1 MAKLNKF
8 AQLYKQKVI
17 YIYETP
23 LAMDEL
29 SNYFDPKTVW
39 IDVTNMPNVEVGYIQ
54 GVDESGNFVLKSPTS
69 VSQEENYMTPD
80 EIYYTIYYNI
90 KLQREKYM
98 NKIVRK
104 KAFLDIDEPLRY
116 SAYNTEVD
124 DEIKAVGQKIID
136 YMVNT
141 NKKIE
146 SYLKEKNYTEQKIT
160 AEYLNKPFEDVIK
173 EIGLNKFSI

>member
-1 MAKLNKF
+1 MSKLNKF

-39 IDVTNMPNVEVGYIQ
+39 VDVTDMPNVEVGYIQ
-54 GVDESGNFVLKSPTS
+54 GVDESGNCVLKSPTS

-116 SAYNTEVD
+116 VNTD
-124 DEIKAVGQKIID
+124 DEISAISKKILD
-136 YMVNT
+136 YLTTT
-141 NKKIE
+141 NKAIE

-173 EIGLNKFSI
+173 EIGLNEFSI

>member
-39 IDVTNMPNVEVGYIQ
+39 IDVTDMPNVEVGYIQ

-104 KAFLDIDEPLRY
+104 KAFLDINEPLRY
-116 SAYNTEVD
+116 ANTD
-124 DEIKAVGQKIID
+124 DEISAISKKILH
-136 YMVNT
+136 YLTTT
-141 NKKIE
+141 NKAIE
-146 SYLKEKNYTEQKIT
+146 SYVKEKNYTEQKIT

-173 EIGLNKFSI
+173 EIGLDEFSI

>member
-29 SNYFDPKTVW
+29 SNYFDPTTVW
-39 IDVTNMPNVEVGYIQ
+39 VDVTDMPNVEVGYIQ

-116 SAYNTEVD
+116 ANTD
-124 DEIKAVGQKIID
+124 DEISAISKKILD
-136 YMVNT
+136 YLTTT
-141 NKKIE
+141 NKVIE

-173 EIGLNKFSI
+173 EIGLNEFSI

>member
-69 VSQEENYMTPD
+69 VSQEENFMTPD

-104 KAFLDIDEPLRY
+104 KAFLDINEPLRY
-116 SAYNTEVD
+116 ANTD
-124 DEIKAVGQKIID
+124 DEISAISKKIIE
-136 YMVNT
+136 YLTTT
-141 NKKIE
+141 NKAIE

-173 EIGLNKFSI
+173 EIGLDEFSI

>member
-104 KAFLDIDEPLRY
+104 KAFLDINEPLRY
-116 SAYNTEVD
+116 ANTD
-124 DEIKAVGQKIID
+124 DEISAISKKILD
-136 YMVNT
+136 YLTTT
-141 NKKIE
+141 NKAIE
-146 SYLKEKNYTEQKIT
+146 SYLKEKNYTKQKII

-173 EIGLNKFSI
+173 EIGLNEFSI

>member
-1 MAKLNKF
+1 MSKLNKF

-39 IDVTNMPNVEVGYIQ
+39 IDVTDMPNVEVGYIQ

-104 KAFLDIDEPLRY
+104 KAFLDINEPLRY
-116 SAYNTEVD
+116 ANTD
-124 DEIKAVGQKIID
+124 DEISAISKKILD
-136 YMVNT
+136 YLTTT
-141 NKKIE
+141 NKAIE
-146 SYLKEKNYTEQKIT
+146 SYLKEKNYTEQKTT

-173 EIGLNKFSI
+173 EIGLDEFSI

>member
-39 IDVTNMPNVEVGYIQ
+39 IDVTDMPNVEVGYIQ

-90 KLQREKYM
+90 KLHREKYM

-104 KAFLDIDEPLRY
+104 KAFLDINEPLRY
-116 SAYNTEVD
+116 ANTD
-124 DEIKAVGQKIID
+124 DEISAISKKILD
-136 YMVNT
+136 YLTTT
-141 NKKIE
+141 NKAIE

-160 AEYLNKPFEDVIK
+160 AEYLNKPFKDVIK
-173 EIGLNKFSI
+173 EIGLNEFSI

>member
-29 SNYFDPKTVW
+29 TNYFDPKTVW
-39 IDVTNMPNVEVGYIQ
+39 IDVTDMPNVEVGYIQ

-104 KAFLDIDEPLRY
+104 KAFLDINEPLRY
-116 SAYNTEVD
+116 ANTD
-124 DEIKAVGQKIID
+124 DEISAISKKILD
-136 YMVNT
+136 YLTTT
-141 NKKIE
+141 NKAIE

-173 EIGLNKFSI
+173 EIGLNEFSI

>member
-39 IDVTNMPNVEVGYIQ
+39 IDVTDMPNVEVGYIQ

-116 SAYNTEVD
+116 ANTD
-124 DEIKAVGQKIID
+124 DEISTISKKILD
-136 YMVNT
+136 YLTTT
-141 NKKIE
+141 NKAIE

-173 EIGLNKFSI
+173 EIGLNEFSI

>member
-39 IDVTNMPNVEVGYIQ
+39 VDVTDMPNVEVGYIQ
-54 GVDESGNFVLKSPTS
+54 GVDESGNFVLKSPMS

-116 SAYNTEVD
+116 ANTD
-124 DEIKAVGQKIID
+124 DEISTISKKILD
-136 YMVNT
+136 YLTTT
-141 NKKIE
+141 NKAIE
-146 SYLKEKNYTEQKIT
+146 SYLKEKNYTKQKII

-173 EIGLNKFSI
+173 EIGLNEFSI

>member
-39 IDVTNMPNVEVGYIQ
+39 IDVTDMPNVEVGYIQ

-116 SAYNTEVD
+116 ANTD
-124 DEIKAVGQKIID
+124 DEISAISKKILD
-136 YMVNT
+136 YLTTT
-141 NKKIE
+141 NKAIE

-173 EIGLNKFSI
+173 EIGLNEFSI

>member
-116 SAYNTEVD
+116 VNTD
-124 DEIKAVGQKIID
+124 DEISAISKKILD
-136 YMVNT
+136 YITTT
-141 NKKIE
+141 NKAIE

-173 EIGLNKFSI
+173 EIGLNEFSI

>member
-29 SNYFDPKTVW
+29 SNYFDPTTVW
-39 IDVTNMPNVEVGYIQ
+39 VDVTDMPNVEVGYIQ

-116 SAYNTEVD
+116 TNTD
-124 DEIKAVGQKIID
+124 DEISVISKKILD
-136 YMVNT
+136 YLTTT
-141 NKKIE
+141 NKVIE

-173 EIGLNKFSI
+173 EIGLNEFSI

>member
-39 IDVTNMPNVEVGYIQ
+39 VDVTDMPNVEVGYIQ

-104 KAFLDIDEPLRY
+104 KAFLDINEPLRY
-116 SAYNTEVD
+116 ANTD
-124 DEIKAVGQKIID
+124 DEISNISKKILD
-136 YMVNT
+136 YLTTT
-141 NKKIE
+141 NKAIE

-173 EIGLNKFSI
+173 EIGLNEFSI

>member
-39 IDVTNMPNVEVGYIQ
+39 IDVTDMPNVEVGYIQ

-98 NKIVRK
+98 NKVVRK

-116 SAYNTEVD
+116 ANTD
-124 DEIKAVGQKIID
+124 DEISAISKKILD
-136 YMVNT
+136 YLTTT
-141 NKKIE
+141 NKAIE

-173 EIGLNKFSI
+173 EIGLNEFSI

>member
-39 IDVTNMPNVEVGYIQ
+39 VDVTDMPNVEVGYIQ

-80 EIYYTIYYNI
+80 ENYYTIYYNI
-90 KLQREKYM
+90 KLQRERDFSSKRHCWDT
-98 NKIVRK
+98 NR
-104 KAFLDIDEPLRY
+104 E
-116 SAYNTEVD
+116 N
-124 DEIKAVGQKIID
+124 EIWKTRDTKSCVVKQQK
-136 YMVNT
+136 
-141 NKKIE
+141 
-146 SYLKEKNYTEQKIT
+146 
-160 AEYLNKPFEDVIK
+160 
-173 EIGLNKFSI
+173 

>member
-29 SNYFDPKTVW
+29 SNYFDPTTVW
-39 IDVTNMPNVEVGYIQ
+39 VDVTDMPNVEVGYIQ

-98 NKIVRK
+98 NKIVRR

-116 SAYNTEVD
+116 ANTD
-124 DEIKAVGQKIID
+124 DEISTISKKILD
-136 YMVNT
+136 YLTTT
-141 NKKIE
+141 NKAIE

-173 EIGLNKFSI
+173 EIGLNEFSI

>member
-1 MAKLNKF
+1 MSKLNKF

-23 LAMDEL
+23 LEMDEL
-29 SNYFDPKTVW
+29 SNYFDPHTVW

-69 VSQEENYMTPD
+69 VTQEEDYMAPD

-116 SAYNTEVD
+116 ANTD
-124 DEIKAVGQKIID
+124 DEINTISKKIID
-136 YMVNT
+136 YLTTT
-141 NKKIE
+141 NKSIE
-146 SYLKEKNYTEQKIT
+146 SYLKEKNYTEQKII
-160 AEYLNKPFEDVIK
+160 AEYLNKTFDEVIQ
-173 EIGLNKFSI
+173 EIGLTEFSI

>member
-104 KAFLDIDEPLRY
+104 KAFLDINEPLRY
-116 SAYNTEVD
+116 ANTD
-124 DEIKAVGQKIID
+124 DEISAISKKILDYLTTTDKA
-136 YMVNT
+136 
-141 NKKIE
+141 IE

-173 EIGLNKFSI
+173 EIGLNEFSI

>member
-29 SNYFDPKTVW
+29 SNYFDPNTVW
-39 IDVTNMPNVEVGYIQ
+39 IDVTDMPNVEVGYIQ

-80 EIYYTIYYNI
+80 EIYYTIYCNI

-104 KAFLDIDEPLRY
+104 KAFLDINEPLRY
-116 SAYNTEVD
+116 ANTD
-124 DEIKAVGQKIID
+124 DEISTISNKILD
-136 YMVNT
+136 YLTTT
-141 NKKIE
+141 NKAIE

-173 EIGLNKFSI
+173 EIGLDEFSI

>member
-29 SNYFDPKTVW
+29 SNYFDPTTVW
-39 IDVTNMPNVEVGYIQ
+39 VDVTDMPNVEVGYIQ
-54 GVDESGNFVLKSPTS
+54 GVDESGNFVLKSPMS

-116 SAYNTEVD
+116 VNTD
-124 DEIKAVGQKIID
+124 DEISAISKKILD
-136 YMVNT
+136 YLTTT
-141 NKKIE
+141 NKAIE

-173 EIGLNKFSI
+173 EIGLNEFSI

>member
-39 IDVTNMPNVEVGYIQ
+39 VDVTDMPNVEVGYIQ

-104 KAFLDIDEPLRY
+104 KAFLDINEPLRY
-116 SAYNTEVD
+116 VANTD
-124 DEIKAVGQKIID
+124 DEISAISKKILD
-136 YMVNT
+136 YLTIT
-141 NKKIE
+141 NKAIE
-146 SYLKEKNYTEQKIT
+146 SYLKEKNYTKQKIT

-173 EIGLNKFSI
+173 EIDLDEFSI

>member
-29 SNYFDPKTVW
+29 SNYFDPHTVW
-39 IDVTNMPNVEVGYIQ
+39 VDVTDMPNVEVGYIQ

-104 KAFLDIDEPLRY
+104 KAFLDINEPLRY
-116 SAYNTEVD
+116 ANTD
-124 DEIKAVGQKIID
+124 DEISTVSKKILD
-136 YMVNT
+136 YLTNT
-141 NKKIE
+141 NKAIE

-173 EIGLNKFSI
+173 EIGLDEFSI

>member
-29 SNYFDPKTVW
+29 SNYFDPHTVW
-39 IDVTNMPNVEVGYIQ
+39 VDVTNMPNIEVGYIQ

-104 KAFLDIDEPLRY
+104 KAFLDINEPLRY
-116 SAYNTEVD
+116 ANTD
-124 DEIKAVGQKIID
+124 DETSATSKKILD
-136 YMVNT
+136 YLTTT
-141 NKKIE
+141 NKAIE

-173 EIGLNKFSI
+173 EIGLNEFSI

>member
-39 IDVTNMPNVEVGYIQ
+39 VDVTDMPNVEVGYVQ

-104 KAFLDIDEPLRY
+104 KAFLDINEPLRY
-116 SAYNTEVD
+116 ANTD
-124 DEIKAVGQKIID
+124 DEISAISKKILD
-136 YMVNT
+136 YLTTT
-141 NKKIE
+141 NKAIE

-173 EIGLNKFSI
+173 EIGLNEFSI

>member
-69 VSQEENYMTPD
+69 VSQEENFMTPD

-116 SAYNTEVD
+116 TNTD
-124 DEIKAVGQKIID
+124 DEISTISKKILD
-136 YMVNT
+136 YLTTT
-141 NKKIE
+141 NKAIG
-146 SYLKEKNYTEQKIT
+146 SYLKEKNYTEQKTI

-173 EIGLNKFSI
+173 EIGLNEFSI

>member
-1 MAKLNKF
+1 MTKLNKF

-39 IDVTNMPNVEVGYIQ
+39 IDVTDMPNVEVGYIQ

-104 KAFLDIDEPLRY
+104 KAFLDINEPLRY
-116 SAYNTEVD
+116 ANTD
-124 DEIKAVGQKIID
+124 DEISAISKKILD
-136 YMVNT
+136 YLTTT
-141 NKKIE
+141 NKAIE
-146 SYLKEKNYTEQKIT
+146 SYLKEKNYTKQKII

-173 EIGLNKFSI
+173 EIGLNEFSI

>member
-1 MAKLNKF
+1 MSKLNKF

-39 IDVTNMPNVEVGYIQ
+39 VDVTDMPNVEVGYIQ

-116 SAYNTEVD
+116 VNTD
-124 DEIKAVGQKIID
+124 DEISAISKKILD
-136 YMVNT
+136 YLTTT
-141 NKKIE
+141 NKAIE

-173 EIGLNKFSI
+173 EIGLNEFSI

>member
-29 SNYFDPKTVW
+29 SNYFDPNTVW

-54 GVDESGNFVLKSPTS
+54 GVDESGNFVLKSPMS

-104 KAFLDIDEPLRY
+104 KAFLDINEPLRY
-116 SAYNTEVD
+116 ANTD
-124 DEIKAVGQKIID
+124 DEISAISKKILD
-136 YMVNT
+136 YLTTT
-141 NKKIE
+141 NKTIE

-173 EIGLNKFSI
+173 EIGLNEFSI

>member
-39 IDVTNMPNVEVGYIQ
+39 IDVTNMPNVEIGYIQ

-116 SAYNTEVD
+116 ANTD
-124 DEIKAVGQKIID
+124 DEISTISKKILD
-136 YMVNT
+136 YLTTT
-141 NKKIE
+141 NKAIE
-146 SYLKEKNYTEQKIT
+146 SYLKEKNYTKQKTT

-173 EIGLNKFSI
+173 EIGLNEFNI

>member
-29 SNYFDPKTVW
+29 SNYFDPNTVW

-54 GVDESGNFVLKSPTS
+54 GVDESGNFVLKSPMS
-69 VSQEENYMTPD
+69 VFQEENYMTPD

-116 SAYNTEVD
+116 ANTD
-124 DEIKAVGQKIID
+124 DEISTISKKILD
-136 YMVNT
+136 YLTTT
-141 NKKIE
+141 NKAIE
-146 SYLKEKNYTEQKIT
+146 SYLKEKNYTKQKII

-173 EIGLNKFSI
+173 EIGLNEFSI

>member
-1 MAKLNKF
+1 MSKLNKF

-104 KAFLDIDEPLRY
+104 KAFLDINEPLRY
-116 SAYNTEVD
+116 ANTD
-124 DEIKAVGQKIID
+124 DEISAISKKILD
-136 YMVNT
+136 YLTTT
-141 NKKIE
+141 NKAIE

-160 AEYLNKPFEDVIK
+160 AEYLNKTFDEVIQ
-173 EIGLNKFSI
+173 EIGLDEFSI

>member
-29 SNYFDPKTVW
+29 SNYFDPNTVW

-54 GVDESGNFVLKSPTS
+54 GVDESGNFVLKSPMS

-104 KAFLDIDEPLRY
+104 KAFLDINEPLRY
-116 SAYNTEVD
+116 ANTD
-124 DEIKAVGQKIID
+124 DEISTISKKILD
-136 YMVNT
+136 YLTTT
-141 NKKIE
+141 NKAIE

-173 EIGLNKFSI
+173 EIGLDEFSI

>member
-39 IDVTNMPNVEVGYIQ
+39 VDVTDMPNVEVGYIQ

-104 KAFLDIDEPLRY
+104 KAFLDINEPLRY
-116 SAYNTEVD
+116 ANTD
-124 DEIKAVGQKIID
+124 DEISAISKKILD
-136 YMVNT
+136 YLTTT
-141 NKKIE
+141 NKAIE
-146 SYLKEKNYTEQKIT
+146 SYLKEKNYTEQKII

-173 EIGLNKFSI
+173 EIGLNEFII

>member
-1 MAKLNKF
+1 MSKLNKF

-29 SNYFDPKTVW
+29 SNYFDPHTVW
-39 IDVTNMPNVEVGYIQ
+39 VDVTDMPNIEVGYIQ
-54 GVDESGNFVLKSPTS
+54 GVDESGNFVLKSPMS
-69 VSQEENYMTPD
+69 ISQEENYMTPD

-116 SAYNTEVD
+116 ANTD
-124 DEIKAVGQKIID
+124 DEISTISKKILD
-136 YMVNT
+136 YLTTT
-141 NKKIE
+141 NKAIE
-146 SYLKEKNYTEQKIT
+146 SYLKEKNYTKQKII

-173 EIGLNKFSI
+173 EIGLDEFSI

>member
-29 SNYFDPKTVW
+29 SNYFDPTTVW
-39 IDVTNMPNVEVGYIQ
+39 VDVTDMPNVEVGYIQ

-116 SAYNTEVD
+116 ANTD
-124 DEIKAVGQKIID
+124 DEISAISKKILD
-136 YMVNT
+136 YLITT
-141 NKKIE
+141 NKAIE

-173 EIGLNKFSI
+173 EIGLDEFSI

>member
-39 IDVTNMPNVEVGYIQ
+39 IDVTDMPNVEVGYIQ
-54 GVDESGNFVLKSPTS
+54 GVDESGNFILKSPTS

-104 KAFLDIDEPLRY
+104 KAFLDINEPLRY
-116 SAYNTEVD
+116 ANTD
-124 DEIKAVGQKIID
+124 DEISAISKKILD
-136 YMVNT
+136 YLTTT
-141 NKKIE
+141 NKAIE

-173 EIGLNKFSI
+173 EIGLNEFSI

>member
-1 MAKLNKF
+1 MSKLNKF

-23 LAMDEL
+23 LEMDEL
-29 SNYFDPKTVW
+29 SNYFDPHTVW
-39 IDVTNMPNVEVGYIQ
+39 IDVTNMPNIEVGYIQ

-116 SAYNTEVD
+116 ANTD
-124 DEIKAVGQKIID
+124 DEISDISKKILD
-136 YMVNT
+136 YLTTT
-141 NKKIE
+141 NKAIE
-146 SYLKEKNYTEQKIT
+146 SYLKEKNYTEQKII
-160 AEYLNKPFEDVIK
+160 AEYLDKPFNEVIQ
-173 EIGLNKFSI
+173 EIGLTEFSI

>member
-39 IDVTNMPNVEVGYIQ
+39 VDVTDMPNVEVGYIQ

-104 KAFLDIDEPLRY
+104 KAFLDINEPLRY
-116 SAYNTEVD
+116 ANTD
-124 DEIKAVGQKIID
+124 DEISAISKKILA
-136 YMVNT
+136 YLTTT
-141 NKKIE
+141 NKAIE

-173 EIGLNKFSI
+173 EIGLDEFSI

>member
-1 MAKLNKF
+1 MSKLNKF

-23 LAMDEL
+23 LEMDEL
-29 SNYFDPKTVW
+29 SNYFDPHTVW

-69 VSQEENYMTPD
+69 VSQEESYMTPD

-116 SAYNTEVD
+116 TNTD
-124 DEIKAVGQKIID
+124 DEINTVKKKILDYLID
-136 YMVNT
+136 T
-141 NKKIE
+141 NKAIE
-146 SYLKEKNYTEQKIT
+146 SYLKEKNYTEQKVI
-160 AEYLNKPFEDVIK
+160 AEYLNKTFEEVIQ
-173 EIGLNKFSI
+173 EIGLTKFSI